1 MFVCYGFCFIR
12 EHLGKSPRL
21 ALHFL
26 CSQIGLELSD
36 LSVGTSC
43 RAEIIGYATRPSHS
57 VLLADRN
64 CMIFVDFIMT
74 FIHSHNMLWWHYQ
87 TYITLS
93 HLPTHSL
100 FWFYEGPYFTF
111 IGLWPFKKGQKES
124 FPPSPPRKEGHSEDV
139 AVCKQEEF
147 TAGSESAGEF

>member
-1 MFVCYGFCFIR
+1 MVSKLRGSVHLCPLNAAVKVTHLAFPWMLEIQIHIHMHAGSSLLTEPSPQCFKQKKTQLLFLFVCYGFCFIR

-74 FIHSHNMLWWHYQ
+74 FIHSHNMLW
-87 TYITLS
+87 
-93 HLPTHSL
+93 
-100 FWFYEGPYFTF
+100 
-111 IGLWPFKKGQKES
+111 
-124 FPPSPPRKEGHSEDV
+124 
-139 AVCKQEEF
+139 
-147 TAGSESAGEF
+147 